1 MRAVVFEGEGRVA
14 IRDVPEPR
22 LEAPTDALVRV
33 TTAGICGTDLHAIAG
48 HFHGM
53 RSGDVVGH
61 EFVGDII
68 QVGAAVTRLRVGD
81 HVMSSDFCSCGKCP
95 DCGRG
100 DNWQCS
106 ERRFFGTGEA
116 FGARLSGAQAE
127 IVRVPFADNT
137 LARVPK
143 GCSDAAAILVGDNLA
158 TGWAAVERGNLTPGD
173 IVAVQGGGAVGQ
185 LASLS
190 AQAAGAG
197 AVVLI
202 EPSDARRALARKN
215 GAIAVH
221 PDEAKATVQALSG
234 GDGADLV
241 IEAAGAAAVFTAAF
255 GLVRRR
261 GRIISVG
268 AHANPEWPIPLA
280 DCFTREL
287 TIGFA
292 IGDSIRL
299 RERLLRMIVCGTL
312 DPTVVIDRHIGLNEV
327 PQAYDALKRQENI
340 KTLIEFSNGA
350 QASVGRRF

>member
-22 LEAPTDALVRV
+22 IEAPTDALVRV

-53 RSGDVVGH
+53 RAGDVVGH

-68 QVGAAVTRLRVGD
+68 ATGAAVTRLRVGD

-95 DCGRG
+95 DCGHG
-100 DNWQCS
+100 DNWQCPD
-106 ERRFFGTGEA
+106 RRFFGTGEA

-127 IVRVPFADNT
+127 IVRVPFADTT
-137 LARVPK
+137 LAVVPK
-143 GCSDAAAILVGDNLA
+143 GCSDAAAILIGDNLA
-158 TGWAAVERGNLTPGD
+158 TGWAAVERGGVAPGD

-190 AQAAGAG
+190 AQAAGA
-197 AVVLI
+197 VVLI
-202 EPSDARRALARKN
+202 EPSDSRRALARKN

-221 PDEAKATVQALSG
+221 PDQTIETIHTLSG
-234 GDGADLV
+234 GQGADVV
-241 IEAAGAAAVFTAAF
+241 IEAVGVAPVFTAAF
-255 GLVRRR
+255 GLVRKR

-268 AHANPEWPIPLA
+268 AHAHAEWPIPLG

-299 RERLLRMIVCGTL
+299 RERLLRMILCGTL
-312 DPTVVIDRHIGLNEV
+312 DPTVVIDRRVRMEDV
-327 PQAYDALKRQENI
+327 PGAYDALKRQDNI
-340 KTLIEFSNGA
+340 KTLIEF
-350 QASVGRRF
+350 

>member
-1 MRAVVFEGEGRVA
+1 MRAVVYDGEGRVA

-22 LEAPTDALVRV
+22 IEAPTDALVRV
-33 TTAGICGTDLHAIAG
+33 SMAGICGTDLHAIAG

-53 RSGDVVGH
+53 RAGDVVGH
-61 EFVGDII
+61 EFVGHII
-68 QVGAAVTRLRVGD
+68 AVGGAVTRLRAGD

-100 DNWQCS
+100 DNWQCPD
-106 ERRFFGTGEA
+106 RRFFGTGEA
-116 FGARLSGAQAE
+116 FGPRLSGAQAE
-127 IVRVPFADNT
+127 VVRVPFADST
-137 LARVPK
+137 LAKIPH
-143 GCSDAAAILVGDNLA
+143 GCSDAAAILIGDNLA
-158 TGWAAVERGNLTPGD
+158 TGWAAVERGELRPGD

-197 AVVLI
+197 AVILI
-202 EPSDARRALARKN
+202 EPSEARRDLARRN
-215 GAIAVH
+215 GAVAVH
-221 PDEAKATVQALSG
+221 PDDAQRTIHALSG
-234 GDGADLV
+234 GEGADLV
-241 IEAAGAAAVFTAAF
+241 IEAVGAAPVFTAAF

-268 AHANPEWPIPLA
+268 AHANAEWPVPLA

-312 DPTVVIDRHIGLNEV
+312 DPTVVIDRRVRLNDV
-327 PQAYDALKRQENI
+327 PAAYDALKRQENI
-340 KTLIEFSNGA
+340 KTLVEF
-350 QASVGRRF
+350 

>member
-1 MRAVVFEGEGRVA
+1 MRAVVYEGEGRVA

-22 LEAPTDALVRV
+22 IEAPTDALVRV
-33 TTAGICGTDLHAIAG
+33 SMAGICGTDLHAIAG

-53 RSGDVVGH
+53 RAGDVVGH
-61 EFVGDII
+61 EFTGGIIKVGE
-68 QVGAAVTRLRVGD
+68 AVTKLAVGD

-100 DNWQCS
+100 DNWQCPD
-106 ERRFFGTGEA
+106 RRFFGTGEA
-116 FGARLSGAQAE
+116 FGPRLSGAQAE
-127 IVRVPFADNT
+127 IVRVPFADST
-137 LARVPK
+137 LAKIPK
-143 GCSDAAAILVGDNLA
+143 GCSDAAAILIGDNLA
-158 TGWAAVERGNLTPGD
+158 TGWAAVERGELKPGD

-197 AVVLI
+197 AVILI
-202 EPSDARRALARKN
+202 EPSAARRDLARRN
-215 GAIAVH
+215 GAVAVH
-221 PDEAKATVQALSG
+221 PDVAQQTIHALSG
-234 GDGADLV
+234 GEGADLV
-241 IEAAGAAAVFTAAF
+241 IEAVGAAPVFTAAF

-268 AHANPEWPIPLA
+268 AHANAEWPVPLA

-312 DPTVVIDRHIGLNEV
+312 DPTVVIDRRIRLNDV
-327 PQAYDALKRQENI
+327 PAAYDALRRQENI
-340 KTLIEFSNGA
+340 KTLVEL
-350 QASVGRRF
+350 